1 MKRIFYLFLLA
12 IATTTSAFC
21 GKRELPITIHNGG
34 PQSQNLEEDRC
45 PIRLP
50 ISVYYDSD
58 TNIIEI
64 WCQDDNIQAEFFVYD
79 EDGNVEAHSP
89 YMNVAI
95 HLTSSG
101 NHSLLLKG
109 DGWEAEAEF

>member
-50 ISVYYDSD
+50 ISVYMVKTIDS
-58 TNIIEI
+58 ICQLVEI
-64 WCQDDNIQAEFFVYD
+64 HNEWVDCYKK
-79 EDGNVEAHSP
+79 
-89 YMNVAI
+89 MNQQ
-95 HLTSSG
+95 SSG
-101 NHSLLLKG
+101 VTII
-109 DGWEAEAEF
+109 